1 MESKNNDTR
10 PHFVSSDATAFSH
23 EYVSWLKNIKQLYRQ
38 SQAKAALKV
47 NEELLR
53 FYWALGRDMVAL
65 KIEEQW
71 GKGVMKQLSL
81 DLRAA
86 FPEQKGFSHTNLK
99 YIKRWYSFYHSAVE
113 IGQQAVDQFQ
123 LPKSFT
129 QIPWGHHIQIF
140 THCHSVTEALFYI
153 DKVIEGNWSRRML
166 EDNIQENL
174 YGSVGRIP
182 TNFNKRLPKEQSE
195 LALQTLK
202 DPYNLSFLQLSKG
215 YNETELENALAT
227 NITRFLLELGHGFA
241 YVGRQMELRMPGG
254 QSFFPDMV
262 FYNIPLKCYVVIEL
276 KVVKFVPE
284 FAGKLNFYV
293 TAADHLLRGE
303 GDNPSIGLLICRSK
317 DDTVVE
323 WSLQDINKP
332 IGVSTYQLQ
341 EVVKRTIEEL
351 ENTQNGHGE
360 ISKL

>member
-1 MESKNNDTR
+1 M
-10 PHFVSSDATAFSH
+10 
-23 EYVSWLKNIKQLYRQ
+23 
-38 SQAKAALKV
+38 
-47 NEELLR
+47 
-53 FYWALGRDMVAL
+53 
-65 KIEEQW
+65 
-71 GKGVMKQLSL
+71 
-81 DLRAA
+81 
-86 FPEQKGFSHTNLK
+86 
-99 YIKRWYSFYHSAVE
+99 
-113 IGQQAVDQFQ
+113 
-123 LPKSFT
+123 
-129 QIPWGHHIQIF
+129 
-140 THCHSVTEALFYI
+140 
-153 DKVIEGNWSRRML
+153 
-166 EDNIQENL
+166 
-174 YGSVGRIP
+174 
-182 TNFNKRLPKEQSE
+182 
-195 LALQTLK
+195 QTLK

-303 GDNPSIGLLICRSK
+303 DDNPSIGLLICRSK

-351 ENTQNGHGE
+351 ENTQEGHGE

>member
-262 FYNIPLKCYVVIEL
+262 FTT
-276 KVVKFVPE
+276 F
-284 FAGKLNFYV
+284 
-293 TAADHLLRGE
+293 H
-303 GDNPSIGLLICRSK
+303 
-317 DDTVVE
+317 
-323 WSLQDINKP
+323 
-332 IGVSTYQLQ
+332 
-341 EVVKRTIEEL
+341 
-351 ENTQNGHGE
+351 
-360 ISKL
+360 

>member
-113 IGQQAVDQFQ
+113 IGGYAPNRAIQVLLNIVFQ
-123 LPKSFT
+123 
-129 QIPWGHHIQIF
+129 
-140 THCHSVTEALFYI
+140 HSPAPI
-153 DKVIEGNWSRRML
+153 A
-166 EDNIQENL
+166 
-174 YGSVGRIP
+174 
-182 TNFNKRLPKEQSE
+182 FNHLV
-195 LALQTLK
+195 
-202 DPYNLSFLQLSKG
+202 
-215 YNETELENALAT
+215 
-227 NITRFLLELGHGFA
+227 
-241 YVGRQMELRMPGG
+241 YVE
-254 QSFFPDMV
+254 
-262 FYNIPLKCYVVIEL
+262 
-276 KVVKFVPE
+276 
-284 FAGKLNFYV
+284 
-293 TAADHLLRGE
+293 
-303 GDNPSIGLLICRSK
+303 
-317 DDTVVE
+317 
-323 WSLQDINKP
+323 
-332 IGVSTYQLQ
+332 
-341 EVVKRTIEEL
+341 
-351 ENTQNGHGE
+351 
-360 ISKL
+360 

>member
-86 FPEQKGFSHTNLK
+86 FPEQKGFSETNLR
-99 YIKRWYSFYHSAVE
+99 YVKRWYSYYSASPKISQQPAE
-113 IGQQAVDQFQ
+113 IFEM
-123 LPKSFT
+123 PKNFALV
-129 QIPWGHHIQIF
+129 PWFHHVQIF
-140 THCHSVTEALFYI
+140 THCHTVAEALFYI

-182 TNFNKRLPKEQSE
+182 TNFNKQSPKEQSE
-195 LALQTLK
+195 LVLQTLE
-202 DPYNLSFLQLSKG
+202 DPYKLSFLQPSIG
-215 YNETELENALAT
+215 YNETGFKRAT
-227 NITRFLLELGHGFA
+227 LVSYQIIMT
-241 YVGRQMELRMPGG
+241 
-254 QSFFPDMV
+254 
-262 FYNIPLKCYVVIEL
+262 
-276 KVVKFVPE
+276 
-284 FAGKLNFYV
+284 
-293 TAADHLLRGE
+293 
-303 GDNPSIGLLICRSK
+303 
-317 DDTVVE
+317 
-323 WSLQDINKP
+323 LQLVQI
-332 IGVSTYQLQ
+332 IL
-341 EVVKRTIEEL
+341 
-351 ENTQNGHGE
+351 
-360 ISKL
+360 

>member
-1 MESKNNDTR
+1 MPKN
-10 PHFVSSDATAFSH
+10 F
-23 EYVSWLKNIKQLYRQ
+23 
-38 SQAKAALKV
+38 ALV
-47 NEELLR
+47 
-53 FYWALGRDMVAL
+53 
-65 KIEEQW
+65 
-71 GKGVMKQLSL
+71 
-81 DLRAA
+81 
-86 FPEQKGFSHTNLK
+86 
-99 YIKRWYSFYHSAVE
+99 
-113 IGQQAVDQFQ
+113 
-123 LPKSFT
+123 
-129 QIPWGHHIQIF
+129 PWFHHVQIF
-140 THCHSVTEALFYI
+140 THCHTVAEALFYI

-351 ENTQNGHGE
+351 ENTQEGNGE

>member
-1 MESKNNDTR
+1 MESKNNEIR
-10 PHFVSSDATAFSH
+10 PQFVSSDATAFPQ
-23 EYVSWLKNIKQLYRQ
+23 EYASWLRNVKQLYRQ

-53 FYWALGRDMVAL
+53 FYWALGKDMVAL

-86 FPEQKGFSHTNLK
+86 FPGQSGFSLTNLK
-99 YIKRWYSFYHSAVE
+99 YVKRWYSFYNDTSE

-123 LPKSFT
+123 LPEGFT

-140 THCHSVTEALFYI
+140 TRCHSVVEALFYV
-153 DKVIEGNWSRRML
+153 DKVIKGNWSRRML
-166 EDNIQENL
+166 EDNILANL
-174 YGSVGRIP
+174 YDSVGRVP
-182 TNFNKRLPKEQSE
+182 TNFSERLPKEQSE

-215 YNETELENALAT
+215 YNEMELENALAT

-293 TAADHLLRGE
+293 TAADRLLRGE

-351 ENTQNGHGE
+351 ENSTKNDDE
-360 ISKL
+360 V